1 MSYYEKKQKETN
13 NTITVNVPLMI
24 RLLEW
29 AKEDAKTDMDLHKV
43 TENLIDLSMKEDV
56 LEMCEYE
63 DIIDIGK

>member
-43 TENLIDLSMKEDV
+43 TENLIDLSMKKDV